1 VPFMD
6 QYQELF
12 NNPSG
17 FIFILFIFYLIAS
30 LFFFTLTVFIG
41 LKPVSFKE
49 KILTIV
55 ILTTVLTLTLTGL
68 SYVIIS

>member
-1 VPFMD
+1 MD
-6 QYQELF
+6 QYQALF
-12 NNPSG
+12 NNPIG

-68 SYVIIS
+68 SYVIIK

>member
-1 VPFMD
+1 MVMFVI
-6 QYQELF
+6 LF

>member
-1 VPFMD
+1 MN
-6 QYQELF
+6 QYQEFL
-12 NNPSG
+12 NHPDS

-49 KILTIV
+49 KIITILILTI
-55 ILTTVLTLTLTGL
+55 ILTLTLTGL
-68 SYVIIS
+68 SYVIIH

>member
-1 VPFMD
+1 MD

-17 FIFILFIFYLIAS
+17 FIFILFIFYIIAS

>member
-1 VPFMD
+1 MD
-6 QYQELF
+6 QYQTLF

-17 FIFILFIFYLIAS
+17 FIFILFLFYLIAS
-30 LFFFTLTVFIG
+30 LFFFILTVFIG

-68 SYVIIS
+68 SYVIIN

>member
-1 VPFMD
+1 MD

-41 LKPVSFKE
+41 LKPLSFKE

-68 SYVIIS
+68 SYVIIN

>member
-1 VPFMD
+1 MD

-12 NNPSG
+12 NNSSG
-17 FIFILFIFYLIAS
+17 FIFILFLFYLIAS

-49 KILTIV
+49 KIFTIV

>member
-1 VPFMD
+1 MD
-6 QYQELF
+6 QYQALF

-17 FIFILFIFYLIAS
+17 FIFILFLFYLIAS

>member
-1 VPFMD
+1 MD
-6 QYQELF
+6 QYQALF

-17 FIFILFIFYLIAS
+17 FIFILFIFYLITS

-55 ILTTVLTLTLTGL
+55 IFTTVLTLTLTGL
-68 SYVIIS
+68 SYVIIK

>member
-1 VPFMD
+1 MD
-6 QYQELF
+6 QYQTLF

-17 FIFILFIFYLIAS
+17 FIFILFLFYLIAS

-68 SYVIIS
+68 SYVIIK

>member
-1 VPFMD
+1 MD

-55 ILTTVLTLTLTGL
+55 ILTTLLTLTLTGL

>member
-1 VPFMD
+1 MD

-49 KILTIV
+49 KILKIV

>member
-1 VPFMD
+1 MD
-6 QYQELF
+6 QYQELL
-12 NNPSG
+12 NNPNG

-68 SYVIIS
+68 SYVIIK

>member
-1 VPFMD
+1 MD
-6 QYQELF
+6 QYQALF

-17 FIFILFIFYLIAS
+17 FIFILFIFYLITS

-68 SYVIIS
+68 SYVIIK

>member
-1 VPFMD
+1 MD

-68 SYVIIS
+68 SYVIIK

>member
-1 VPFMD
+1 MD

-41 LKPVSFKE
+41 LKPASFKE

-68 SYVIIS
+68 SYVIIN

>member
-1 VPFMD
+1 MD

-41 LKPVSFKE
+41 LKLVSFKE

>member
-1 VPFMD
+1 MD
-6 QYQELF
+6 QYQELL
-12 NNPSG
+12 NNPNG

-49 KILTIV
+49 KIITIV

>member
-1 VPFMD
+1 MN
-6 QYQELF
+6 QYQEFL
-12 NNPSG
+12 NYPDS

-49 KILTIV
+49 KIITILVLTI
-55 ILTTVLTLTLTGL
+55 ILTLTLTGL
-68 SYVIIS
+68 SYVIIH

>member
-1 VPFMD
+1 MD
-6 QYQELF
+6 QYQTLF

-17 FIFILFIFYLIAS
+17 FIFILFLFYLIAS

>member
-1 VPFMD
+1 MD

-55 ILTTVLTLTLTGL
+55 ILTTVLTLTVTGL

>member
-1 VPFMD
+1 MD

>member
-1 VPFMD
+1 MD

-55 ILTTVLTLTLTGL
+55 VLTTILTLTLTGL

>member
-1 VPFMD
+1 MD
-6 QYQELF
+6 QYLELF

>member
-1 VPFMD
+1 MD

-41 LKPVSFKE
+41 LKLVSFKE

-68 SYVIIS
+68 SYVIIN

>member
-1 VPFMD
+1 MD

-12 NNPSG
+12 NKPSG